1 MFTKIGKILPES
13 MEKSGLAPKLAKAR
27 VLSIF
32 EGELA
37 GATVIHFG
45 RNLVLDCSW
54 DRTLH
59 IIEQPGGPC
68 FHAGLPPATRTVA
81 AAPTGTEPA
90 AATAGAAPGI
100 EEEDALASP
109 TEGVR

>member
-1 MFTKIGKILPES
+1 MLDDAIGALDE
-13 MEKSGLAPKLAKAR
+13 EHRRL

-32 EGELA
+32 ERELA

-45 RNLVLDCSW
+45 RGPVVGCSW

-68 FHAGLPPATRTVA
+68 FRAGLPPATRTVA
-81 AAPTGTEPA
+81 AAPTGTEPSA
-90 AATAGAAPGI
+90 AGAAAPGAL
-100 EEEDALASP
+100 EENALP
-109 TEGVR
+109 TRRERAR